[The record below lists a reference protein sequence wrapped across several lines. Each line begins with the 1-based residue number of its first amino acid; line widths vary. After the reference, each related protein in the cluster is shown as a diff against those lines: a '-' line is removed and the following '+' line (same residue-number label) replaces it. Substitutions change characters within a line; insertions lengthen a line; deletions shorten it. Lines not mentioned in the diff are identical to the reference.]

1 MLNDVIVT
9 IGICVKNTE
18 KTIKESIN
26 GILDQDF
33 PHQSMELIIVDGY
46 SIDNTLKIIKQ
57 QLSNRDIKTS
67 FFKENT
73 GLGMARQIVVENAV
87 GKYIIWVDGDI
98 ILSSDYVRKQVDF
111 MEKNPAIGI
120 TEGTYGICL
129 GTSLVSALE
138 NIVYVLTTRSS
149 HVSRIGSLAATEGA
163 IWRVKAIRDVGGFD
177 SGIKGAAEDT
187 ELSYRIKMAGW
198 LFAVTEEVFQ
208 EVCRDTWKSLWD
220 QYFWYGNG
228 AYYMHHKNPRTMNLY
243 VMVPPAG
250 FLAGLM
256 YMVNAYKL
264 TRMKSVLLLPIH
276 YCFKRIAWLFGFI
289 RAQIRGYKH

>member
-1 MLNDVIVT
+1 MHKVIVT
-9 IGICVKNTE
+9 VGLCVKNAE
-18 KTIKESIN
+18 ETIKESVN
-26 GILDQDF
+26 GILAQDF
-33 PHQSMELIIVDGY
+33 PHQSIELIVVDGC

-57 QLSNRDIKTS
+57 QLSSSDIQAS
-67 FFKENT
+67 FFEENT
-73 GLGMARQIVVENAV
+73 GLGMARQIVVEKAV
-87 GKYIIWVDGDI
+87 GNYIIWVDGDV
-98 ILSSDYVRKQVDF
+98 ILSHSYIRKQVDF
-111 MEKNPAIGI
+111 MEKNPEIGI

-138 NIVYVLTTRSS
+138 NIAYVLTTRSS
-149 HVSRIGSLAATEGA
+149 YVSRIGRLAATEGA

-177 SGIKGAAEDT
+177 VGIRGAAEDT

-198 LFAVTEEVFQ
+198 KIAVTEEVFQ

-250 FLAGLM
+250 FLAGLL
-256 YMVNAYKL
+256 YMFNAYKL
-264 TRMKSVLLLPIH
+264 TRLKSVLLLPIH
-276 YCFKRIAWLFGFI
+276 YSFKRIAWLFGFI
-289 RAQIRGYKH
+289 KAQVTKYKH